1 MANEPVGKV
10 NLRDLS
16 PRDKGMAGVEGRRG
30 TKVSLKARAP
40 LSLVELAGSIPQR
53 RDIREGENLYK
64 KFAYEPLYG
73 FIVERNELGKSE
85 GEEEF
90 VIVGPRVTA
99 EGVNALLYFAASYKG
114 FGFDTDDIINDWTAL
129 YSGTTENER
138 LRTAHSTMP
147 GWGIFEQS
155 RSLILDVLKR
165 DYPNPYSY
173 FLNTHPDDVIIPTIH
188 GKKDG
193 NGNITLSVEPLD
205 DELRELIVEEL
216 PHQVANPSRLD
227 AGMGAVF
234 VAAYSEDNAR
244 YPKESGYAASNTR
257 TQVIGPTQVLAFVIR
272 RLAERQAR
280 PNLVPNQDIQQ
291 SKLLLNYVDYL
302 VTNNRPDHSGAVQP
316 LMPGIIL

>member
-1 MANEPVGKV
+1 
-10 NLRDLS
+10 
-16 PRDKGMAGVEGRRG
+16 MAGVEGRRG

-53 RDIREGENLYK
+53 RDIVEVENLYK
-64 KFAYEPLYG
+64 KFAQEPLHG
-73 FIVERNELGKSE
+73 FLIERDGQDKSE

-99 EGVNALLYFAASYKG
+99 IGVNALLYFAAPYKG
-114 FGFDTDDIINDWTAL
+114 FGVDTDDIINDWTAL

-138 LRTAHSTMP
+138 LKTAHSTMS
-147 GWGIFEQS
+147 GWGFFETS
-155 RSLILDVLKR
+155 RALILDVLKR

-193 NGNITLSVEPLD
+193 NGNITLAIEPLD
-205 DELRELIVEEL
+205 DELRGLIAEEL
-216 PHQVANPSRLD
+216 PQHVTDPSRLD
-227 AGMGAVF
+227 VGMGAIF
-234 VAAYSEDNAR
+234 VATYSPDNAHW
-244 YPKESGYAASNTR
+244 PKEIGYTATSSR
-257 TQVIGPTQVLAFVIR
+257 TQVNGPTQVLAFAFR

-280 PNLVPNQDIQQ
+280 PSLVPDNQDIQQ